1 MEEEND
7 RDTAL
12 TLGICPSREFG
23 KRGDGDEE
31 SGSRKKLKLTKE
43 QSAFLEER
51 FKEQSTL
58 GSKSKVEIF
67 IFLLTIEFAAIL
79 NNWVDMANHFR
90 TKLKKT
96 EVDRELLRKCF
107 ERLRKENGRL
117 LKELQQLKTQYSTSP
132 HEFPVVMCPS
142 CERMVGAAAAGD
154 NATTAGRKFYLD
166 SKRSHLLDGP
176 CTHSAA
182 C

>member
-58 GSKSKVEIF
+58 GSMAQKQALAKQLNLQPRQVEVWF
-67 IFLLTIEFAAIL
+67 QNRRA
-79 NNWVDMANHFR
+79 R